1 MFPLSSPIVPH
12 AGIPLHVF
20 EDRYRRLM
28 VDVVADDRRF
38 GIVMIDRG
46 SEVGGGDDRSD
57 VGVMVEVVDEEE
69 LDDGRWVLIG
79 AGLGRIR
86 VAEWLEDDPYP
97 VAMVEEI
104 AELPVALDS
113 AIRDD
118 IQGQV
123 RRLAAML
130 TELGETAP
138 PLSLELDDDPVIA
151 AWQALAVGPVGP
163 FDTQRLLE
171 IDDPEVRVA
180 GIAQA
185 LIDAEELIQF
195 RLRG

>member
-118 IQGQV
+118 IQGHGCWARGAV
-123 RRLAAML
+123 RHTTVVGDRRPRGPCRGNCSG
-130 TELGETAP
+130 THRRRGV
-138 PLSLELDDDPVIA
+138 DPV
-151 AWQALAVGPVGP
+151 PS
-163 FDTQRLLE
+163 
-171 IDDPEVRVA
+171 A
-180 GIAQA
+180 GLTLSPAG
-185 LIDAEELIQF
+185 LSTL
-195 RLRG
+195 